1 MQEKESKSEF
11 VQLRSSGADI
21 AKISHILDV
30 PEETLYHWSNELKNE
45 IKNAK
50 SASTF
55 YHKRCR

>member
-1 MQEKESKSEF
+1 MEEKEAKSEF
-11 VQLRSSGADI
+11 VQLKSSGVDMV
-21 AKISHILDV
+21 KISHILNV
-30 PEETLYHWSNELKNE
+30 GEKTLYNWSNYLRNE